1 MKPEQLAKVVK
12 EHQQKKIIDIPS
24 RVALSEMCW
33 LMEDLLE
40 AEIKYLEE
48 NEPTETTTISEYKI
62 AQETVKDLYHKIDD
76 METNELVKLHIWN

>member
-1 MKPEQLAKVVK
+1 
-12 EHQQKKIIDIPS
+12 
-24 RVALSEMCW
+24 
-33 LMEDLLE
+33 MEDLLE

-48 NEPTETTTISEYKI
+48 NNPTETTTISEYKI